1 MRSIK
6 AWLDLQENCTLKQKE
21 LCVNSCLLLQ
31 EAQVAAT
38 EYACI
43 NEYDNVCQQLDDA
56 RLALRDLQEI
66 NLLYKN
72 TIETESSVLKVLS
85 QRLEQKQEELD
96 DLKKSVVAEIRN
108 FSKDLDYLK
117 NKHSENQR

>member
-1 MRSIK
+1 MVRLSELRRI
-6 AWLDLQENCTLKQKE
+6 DRYIKE
-21 LCVNSCLLLQ
+21 LN
-31 EAQVAAT
+31 A
-38 EYACI
+38 I

-56 RLALRDLQEI
+56 RPALRDLQEI
-66 NLLYKN
+66 NQLYKN
-72 TIETESSVLKVLS
+72 TNETESSVRKVLS